1 MDMMSPD
8 RSDTTP
14 AARAHSKT
22 GAVVASASDAAAVHA
37 VERHHAELAGALTA
51 HVEALLNAV
60 GGVAGS
66 GVDAVEPAR
75 GRLVGFCTAEL
86 LPHAA
91 AEEGSLYPAAATYEP
106 ARLLVEAMVAEHRVL
121 VEGLVEEIRTA
132 EGPVRAAAAGNALRV
147 LFEVHL
153 TKENDLIL
161 PLVAADP
168 NVSVS
173 EILADMHELLGHHG
187 HDGHEGRGGR
197 GGRDAEVPESAGG

>member
-1 MDMMSPD
+1 MDTMSPD
-8 RSDTTP
+8 RSETTP
-14 AARAHSKT
+14 AARAHSET
-22 GAVVASASDAAAVHA
+22 GAVASASDAAAVQA
-37 VERHHAELAGALTA
+37 VERHHAELAGTLTV

-60 GGVAGS
+60 GGVADP

-91 AEEGSLYPAAATYEP
+91 AEEGSLYPAAAASER

-121 VEGLVEEIRTA
+121 EGLVEEIRTA

-173 EILADMHELLGHHG
+173 EILAGMHELLGHHG

-197 GGRDAEVPESAGG
+197 DAEVPESAGG

>member
-1 MDMMSPD
+1 MDTMRPD

-22 GAVVASASDAAAVHA
+22 GAVVASASDAAAVQA
-37 VERHHAELAGALTA
+37 VERHHAELAGTLTA
-51 HVEALLNAV
+51 HVEALLDAV
-60 GGVAGS
+60 GGVADP

-91 AEEGSLYPAAATYEP
+91 AEEGSLYPAAAACER

-121 VEGLVEEIRTA
+121 EGLVEEIRTA
-132 EGPVRAAAAGNALRV
+132 VRPVRAAAAGNALRV

-173 EILADMHELLGHHG
+173 ENP
-187 HDGHEGRGGR
+187 GRHARAARPPGPRRSR
-197 GGRDAEVPESAGG
+197 GPRRRGA

>member
-1 MDMMSPD
+1 MSPD

-14 AARAHSKT
+14 AARAHSET
-22 GAVVASASDAAAVHA
+22 GAVVASVSDAAAVHA

-60 GGVAGS
+60 GGVADP
-66 GVDAVEPAR
+66 GVAAVEPSR

-91 AEEGSLYPAAATYEP
+91 AEEGSLYPAAAAYER

-121 VEGLVEEIRTA
+121 EGLVEEIRTA

-168 NVSVS
+168 NVSVK
-173 EILADMHELLGHHG
+173 EILAGMHELLGHQG
-187 HDGHEGRGGR
+187 HDGHEGH
-197 GGRDAEVPESAGG
+197 DAEVPASGGG